1 MARTIR
7 EKFEDGVLVE
17 RVVEGSD
24 TTLWHWLMLLLLA
37 VIATAV
43 MIIAFVAIHDSMAI
57 GNALLQEDTAAPAC
71 GQPGLRS

>member
-7 EKFEDGVLVE
+7 EKFEEGVLVE
-17 RVVEGSD
+17 RVAEGSD

-43 MIIAFVAIHDSMAI
+43 VIIAFVAIQDSMAL
-57 GNALLQEDTAAPAC
+57 GNVLLQEDTASPAC